1 MHRHRPDSNRNS
13 HGPEDEDRLIVELE
27 LDPNSGQVVAM
38 SGEAS
43 AIKRACSILFKA
55 GETHDSS
62 IIRYERDGSRLVP
75 ETGRFG
81 TDEDPARAQ
90 NPGHAGTDLES
101 LLSESEIRHRA
112 NPANILAAIRR
123 ERELPSAAL
132 RLVGSE
138 CERELRSNS
147 TDAPPTPSQERELQ
161 ARVGPRDQRNLER
174 EPSGHSLN
182 LDARSGSNGNAA
194 GSSTAVGHQG
204 SPDQTNLETMDS
216 ARIRL
221 QPSIID
227 TNDDRQIT

>member
-1 MHRHRPDSNRNS
+1 VHRHRPDSNSKSRGAEN
-13 HGPEDEDRLIVELE
+13 EDRLIVELE
-27 LDPNSGQVVAM
+27 LDPNSGEVVAM

-55 GETHDSS
+55 GEKHDSS
-62 IIRYERDGSRLVP
+62 VIRYERNGSRLVP

-81 TDEDPARAQ
+81 TDEHPSRAK
-90 NPGHAGTDLES
+90 NPGHAETDLES

-161 ARVGPRDQRNLER
+161 ARVGPRDQRDLER
-174 EPSGHSLN
+174 EPLGHSLN
-182 LDARSGSNGNAA
+182 QDARSGSNGNAA
-194 GSSTAVGHQG
+194 GSSTAVGHPV
-204 SPDQTNLETMDS
+204 SPDQINLEATDS
-216 ARIRL
+216 AKIRL
-221 QPSIID
+221 QPSIIG
-227 TNDDRQIT
+227 TSNYRQIT